1 MYLNRSPRV
10 FVERVNIS
18 RSEINVAKQRCIAR
32 LTTYTRINRHGQ
44 HDKHQ
49 LYSAR
54 SVTQPKHS
62 ENQQRSNCAYIT
74 PRRISRITVAQ
85 GEPKIYITWNC
96 EDEPNTHMSAPC
108 ATIQFPTIEER
119 DNFIA
124 VAKIFQGYD
133 GTDKSVCE
141 PMRELMYN
149 TCEPTRE
156 LMYNTC
162 EPTRELMYNTCEPV
176 CESSH
181 KSMDDHGTTEY
192 KKYLEGKLVINELD

>member
-10 FVERVNIS
+10 YVERVNIS

-44 HDKHQ
+44 HDKPQ

-62 ENQQRSNCAYIT
+62 ENQQRRSCAYIT

-141 PMRELMYN
+141 P
-149 TCEPTRE
+149 TRE
-156 LMYNTC
+156 LMC
-162 EPTRELMYNTCEPV
+162 EPMYNTCEPV
-176 CESSH
+176 CEPTRESSH